1 MKQKKIVNTDKA
13 PAAIGI
19 YSQGTISGDMA
30 YISGQIPLDPIS
42 MEIVIGDFDKQATQV
57 FKNLDAVANACGAN
71 LNHFIKLTIYLTNL
85 KYFQNL
91 NTMMENLF
99 DAPFPARAVIEV
111 SALPKGAL
119 IEIEGIIDL
128 SLSA

>member
-1 MKQKKIVNTDKA
+1 MKQKKIVSTDKA

-19 YSQGTISGDMA
+19 YSQGIISGHMA

-42 MEIVIGDFDKQATQV
+42 MEIVIGGFEEQAIQV
-57 FKNLDAVANACGAN
+57 FKNLDAVAHACGAE

-85 KYFQNL
+85 EHFKKL
-91 NTMMENLF
+91 NKIMENLF

-111 SALPKGAL
+111 SALPKASL
-119 IEIEGIIDL
+119 IEIEGTIDL
-128 SLSA
+128 SLSV

>member
-1 MKQKKIVNTDKA
+1 
-13 PAAIGI
+13 
-19 YSQGTISGDMA
+19 MA